1 MSENFRAQSLW
12 RNPPPWTIA
21 LLTALASFGTGMLT
35 MLAPISGGPRG
46 MSTVIWAPTAIAFA
60 AIWQFGKPAVIG
72 AYIGAFASSFYIGGQ
87 WVFSLIAALND
98 IVPPVAI
105 TWYLRRRKHID
116 DLFGNPRAVF
126 HFAVVVALICPLLGL
141 LFGMLA
147 TLIDPSPQIPWL
159 LSGGATLWAGNA
171 IAILLITPP
180 LLTLRDWSTLSRW
193 NRWELAV
200 LVVTTAAFWSELFIV
215 NHQVHAAP
223 LAIITMPLLILIA
236 FRFQF
241 GVVVNFSLFLSIL
254 TVIAASRGAYYA
266 NNEEESFLFAL
277 IFLATLGFS
286 NLVVAAGTA
295 AIRSAFNRLSAN
307 EERFRA
313 IFEQTG
319 VGFML
324 YDVRNGERT
333 INKKLGDILGCDAD
347 KLPSPRFF
355 DNLSFPEEQEI
366 TRRLSEQLQRGEL
379 NSCYQEKR
387 YIRKDG
393 KIIWVSL
400 AMSQLHD
407 KNGTRT
413 YFVNVVNEI
422 TARKR
427 VEKQLEGQT
436 RILHALTLGA
446 SKADSLRDLA
456 LLAEEFWPK
465 SCCAVFLADAAN
477 NYLYFGAAPS
487 IPDADVHV
495 PSFPIADRV
504 ATIAAAAGKQA
515 IVSNDT
521 RDDALWQHL
530 CSMRPEYAR
539 QPTRWAV
546 PFTTTAGELV
556 GILLFYF
563 DHVCSPSRY
572 DDESIATLSSLAGVV
587 IQRHRDALRLRDSE
601 QRFRITFQQAA
612 VGMALLDSKSNWLQ
626 INQKFCDI
634 VGYTREELT
643 QLRYGKL
650 IAPDEIALATQAIAN
665 LRRGNAWQIQ
675 TERRYMRKN
684 GDIIWV
690 NSQLSVTRND
700 DGEIDYQIA
709 VIEDITERKRA
720 EAEVERLALYDYLT
734 GLPNRRLFGDR
745 MRTAIAAAKRSNQ
758 YGALIYIDLDNFKQ
772 LNDAHGHNV
781 GDDFLKM
788 VAQRLRLCLRDE
800 DTVARLGGDEFV
812 ALLQNLS
819 DSLPDTTLATTAI
832 AEKIQIALSE
842 PFLLPNGV
850 EHIVT
855 SSLGI
860 TLYPKDQENAEDLLK
875 EADIAMY
882 RVKEAQRN
890 AMRFY
895 EPAMKAEADSRMALE
910 RALRRALY
918 EEEFELFLQPQYDA
932 AHTIVGCEAL
942 LRWPQSDG
950 TFIPPNEFIP
960 IAEET
965 GLIVQLGEWV
975 LHRAGKLVRA
985 LELAGHTIVIA
996 VNVSPRQFNEA
1007 NFVERVRTILWEVGA
1022 DPGRIMLEIT
1032 EGIVVADFDDVRA
1045 KMLALRRLGIRLSI
1059 DDFGTGHSSLAYL
1072 KLLPLHELKIDRAFI
1087 SYLPDDDNDAA
1098 IVEAILSVAHHLQ
1111 LEVVAEGVETAA
1123 QLEFLKQRGCQRFQG
1138 FYLARPAAPLVHF
1151 PDIEIL

>member
-1 MSENFRAQSLW
+1 M
-12 RNPPPWTIA
+12 
-21 LLTALASFGTGMLT
+21 
-35 MLAPISGGPRG
+35 
-46 MSTVIWAPTAIAFA
+46 
-60 AIWQFGKPAVIG
+60 
-72 AYIGAFASSFYIGGQ
+72 
-87 WVFSLIAALND
+87 
-98 IVPPVAI
+98 
-105 TWYLRRRKHID
+105 
-116 DLFGNPRAVF
+116 
-126 HFAVVVALICPLLGL
+126 
-141 LFGMLA
+141 
-147 TLIDPSPQIPWL
+147 
-159 LSGGATLWAGNA
+159 
-171 IAILLITPP
+171 AIL
-180 LLTLRDWSTLSRW
+180 
-193 NRWELAV
+193 A
-200 LVVTTAAFWSELFIV
+200 
-215 NHQVHAAP
+215 
-223 LAIITMPLLILIA
+223 MPMLILTA
-236 FRFQF
+236 FRFEF
-241 GVVVNFSLFLSIL
+241 GVVAAISFLLGAITAVSTSHGLYPDLISNHLFAL
-254 TVIAASRGAYYA
+254 TFLAAIGVSNLVIAAG
-266 NNEEESFLFAL
+266 L
-277 IFLATLGFS
+277 
-286 NLVVAAGTA
+286 A
-295 AIRSAFNRLSAN
+295 AIRNAFTQLTSS
-307 EERFRA
+307 EQRFRA
-313 IFEQTG
+313 MFEQAG
-319 VGFML
+319 VGFL
-324 YDVRNGERT
+324 LLDLESGQRAVNQ
-333 INKKLGDILGCDAD
+333 KLSDMFGYSVAELS
-347 KLPSPRFF
+347 LSHPPVV
-355 DNLSFPEEQEI
+355 SFPEDQQI
-366 TRRLSEQLQRGEL
+366 TEELTQRMMTGEVTGG
-379 NSCYQEKR
+379 YQEKR
-387 YIRKDG
+387 YFRSDGSVIWASVTLSQLRAPDG
-393 KIIWVSL
+393 K
-400 AMSQLHD
+400 
-407 KNGTRT
+407 
-413 YFVNVVNEI
+413 VNYVVGVFEDI

-427 VEKQLEGQT
+427 AKKQLEGQT
-436 RILHALTLGA
+436 HILHALTLGA
-446 SKADSLRDLA
+446 SMTDSLRDLA

-465 SCCAVFLADAAN
+465 SCCAIFLADAAN

-487 IPDADVHV
+487 IPGADKHV
-495 PSFPIADRV
+495 PSFPIADRATRIALAV
-504 ATIAAAAGKQA
+504 ASKQA
-515 IVSNDT
+515 IVSNDM

-530 CSMRPEYAR
+530 CSMHPEYAE

-546 PFTTTAGELV
+546 PFTTTTGELV

-563 DHVCSPSRY
+563 DRVCTPTKQ
-572 DDESIATLSSLAGVV
+572 DEEAIAILSSLAGVV

-612 VGMALLDSKSNWLQ
+612 VGMALLDNKSNWLQ

-634 VGYTREELT
+634 VGYTRDELM

-665 LRRGNAWQIQ
+665 LRRSSAWQIQ
-675 TERRYMRKN
+675 AERRYVRKN
-684 GDIIWV
+684 GDLIWV

-700 DGEIDYQIA
+700 DGDIDYQIA
-709 VIEDITERKRA
+709 VIEDITERKQA

-745 MRTAIAAAKRSNQ
+745 MRTAIAAAKRSDQ

-772 LNDAHGHNV
+772 LNDAHGHNA

-788 VAQRLRLCLRDE
+788 VAQRLRHCLRDE

-819 DSLPDTTLATTAI
+819 DSLPGTTLATTAI

-895 EPAMKAEADSRMALE
+895 EPAMKVEADSRLALE

-932 AHTIVGCEAL
+932 AHTMVGCEAL

-965 GLIVQLGEWV
+965 GLIVPLGEWV
-975 LHRAGKLVRA
+975 LRRAGKLVQA

-996 VNVSPRQFNEA
+996 VNVSPRQFSET
-1007 NFVERVRTILWEVGA
+1007 NFVERVRTILWETGA

-1045 KMLALRRLGIRLSI
+1045 KMLVLRRLGIRLSI

-1087 SYLPDDDNDAA
+1087 SYLPDDNNDAA

-1138 FYLARPAAPLVHF
+1138 FYLARPAAPLTHF
-1151 PDIEIL
+1151 PDIKIL